1 MGRIIPYSYIIE
13 NKKCL
18 KSPANNMMF
27 GCAWNWGTPKSFWN
41 GNITRNTL
49 EVSKFQRNPEPE
61 DTLWYRKLPFI
72 VSFPIE
78 NMVIFHSYVSLP
90 EGTRMFTFSSLDLA
104 TSYVLFFFPSMIPQ
118 KISSQPGV
126 NISWVGKVVRFSS
139 FSFTSFGTISY
150 HIIST
155 SLWQSMLEHPI
166 AHRIHVLY
174 IYMLTLGVYWW

>member
-1 MGRIIPYSYIIE
+1 MSLTGINSVTNWLVVLTCFNHLEQYWSMGRIIPYSYIIE

-18 KSPANNMMF
+18 KSPTSQQYDVWV
-27 GCAWNWGTPKSFWN
+27 CLKLRHPQILVWN

-104 TSYVLFFFPSMIPQ
+104 TSHVLFF
-118 KISSQPGV
+118 SQ
-126 NISWVGKVVRFSS
+126 
-139 FSFTSFGTISY
+139 
-150 HIIST
+150 
-155 SLWQSMLEHPI
+155 
-166 AHRIHVLY
+166 A
-174 IYMLTLGVYWW
+174 

>member
-13 NKKCL
+13 NKKWL
-18 KSPANNMMF
+18 KSPTSQQYDVWV
-27 GCAWNWGTPKSFWN
+27 CLKLRHPQILVWN

-118 KISSQPGV
+118 KILSQHSV

-139 FSFTSFGTISY
+139 FSWKQFWDDFISY
-150 HIIST
+150 HIYHPLAIHAGTST
-155 SLWQSMLEHPI
+155 NSH
-166 AHRIHVLY
+166 
-174 IYMLTLGVYWW
+174 